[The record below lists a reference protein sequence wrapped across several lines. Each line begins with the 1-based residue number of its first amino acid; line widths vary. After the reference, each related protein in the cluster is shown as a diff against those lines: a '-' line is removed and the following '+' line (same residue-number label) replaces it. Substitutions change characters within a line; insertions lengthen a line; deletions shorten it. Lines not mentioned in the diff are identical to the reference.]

1 MCISHIPPEGSTYGI
16 NVLESI
22 ENNVILYR
30 DKGHIILCGDMNART
45 RCEKDY
51 IENDSNDGINVYDNY
66 SPDFSI
72 SDWVNEDKTLCDRGK
87 QLLDMCISYRMR
99 IVNGRTVGDSTG
111 KFTCYMYNGNSTI
124 DYFIFSECLFNDIL
138 SFHVNDV
145 FPKLSDHSKISLRL
159 AASVNLV
166 ENKVQ
171 MTEFPCNFIWKK
183 DSEES
188 YKKAFQSDLIKDK
201 IKNLCIDIETP
212 DIDTHVE
219 NLNTIFKL
227 AASLSMK
234 LEKKN
239 KKKLLLN
246 HRNGMILI

>member
-1 MCISHIPPEGSTYGI
+1 
-16 NVLESI
+16 
-22 ENNVILYR
+22 
-30 DKGHIILCGDMNART
+30 
-45 RCEKDY
+45 
-51 IENDSNDGINVYDNY
+51 
-66 SPDFSI
+66 
-72 SDWVNEDKTLCDRGK
+72 
-87 QLLDMCISYRMR
+87 
-99 IVNGRTVGDSTG
+99 
-111 KFTCYMYNGNSTI
+111 
-124 DYFIFSECLFNDIL
+124 
-138 SFHVNDV
+138 
-145 FPKLSDHSKISLRL
+145 
-159 AASVNLV
+159 
-166 ENKVQ
+166 

-234 LEKKN
+234 LEKKR
-239 KKKLLLN
+239 KKLRLN